1 MEKELTF
8 NPEGERVPETFS
20 ELVQE
25 KIYNGPFAKSMAEL
39 KKKNPDASFEI
50 DAAMR
55 HLKSALDEI
64 ETAAPELFKG
74 KE

>member
-25 KIYNGPFAKSMAEL
+25 KIYNGPFAKAMAEL
-39 KKKNPDASFEI
+39 NQKNPDASFEVGRALRCLK
-50 DAAMR
+50 DA
-55 HLKSALDEI
+55 LEEI
-64 ETAAPELFKG
+64 ETAAPEFHKD
-74 KE
+74 